1 MIFICISCWVKES
14 HCISIVGKNV
24 GLWQAELLHRAKRQG
39 PGTCSPLQCFLVP
52 WPEPIEGKKDKKQLS
67 KLQKYTILNKG
78 SLVPPVRTTSLFSSY
93 RPSSF
98 RPSPSLYPSPPLL
111 FSFSLSLSFSFYFYP
126 LLHFCLN
133 PCLFLS
139 SPRSSSLSLSFCKP
153 SMF

>member
-78 SLVPPVRTTSLFSSY
+78 SLVPPVRATSLFSSY
-93 RPSSF
+93 RPSPF
-98 RPSPSLYPSPPLL
+98 RPSLSLYPLPPLSRFLSPSPSPSLFISIPFSISISTPVSSSPLPALPL
-111 FSFSLSLSFSFYFYP
+111 SLSL
-126 LLHFCLN
+126 LL
-133 PCLFLS
+133 
-139 SPRSSSLSLSFCKP
+139 
-153 SMF
+153 